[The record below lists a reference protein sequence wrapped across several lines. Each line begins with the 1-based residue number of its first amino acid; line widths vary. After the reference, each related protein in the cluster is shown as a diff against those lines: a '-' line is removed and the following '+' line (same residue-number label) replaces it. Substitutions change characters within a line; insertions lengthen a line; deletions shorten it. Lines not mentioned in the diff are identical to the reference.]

1 MKLKYF
7 IYAILIIGLS
17 SLVGYRIIKN
27 KSQNNA
33 PGGGGGG
40 RGGAGGAM
48 SAIRVNG
55 VVVKPER
62 FSNALLVSG
71 TIDANEQVFI
81 RSQVSG
87 IVTGLYFKEGSI
99 VKKGQPLLQ
108 IDNTELSAQLSEVG
122 TREKLSSEN
131 EQRAV
136 QLLAKGAISQQEYD
150 IALADLKSLRA
161 QKQLISAQVDK
172 TTIRAPF
179 TGTVGLRSISV
190 GEYLSPTTVV
200 ARLVNTNP
208 LKITFSVPEKYASQV
223 KVNTK
228 LNFTISGSPKK
239 YTATVYAIEPSID
252 ALTRTLQLRA
262 WAENPE
268 GELRPG
274 AFANIELPL
283 TILEDAILI
292 PTEAVVPIQNGKK
305 VFVAENGKAK
315 EVKVETSTRREQDI
329 LVTSGLKAGDTVLTT
344 GVMSLKP
351 QMPVNVVIPNT
362 NNTKTLPE

>member
-7 IYAILIIGLS
+7 VYAILLIGLS
-17 SLVGYRIIKN
+17 SLVGYRIVKN
-27 KSQNNA
+27 KSQANT
-33 PGGGGGG
+33 PGGAGGG
-40 RGGAGGAM
+40 RGGAGGGGAAM
-48 SAIRVNG
+48 RVNG
-55 VVVKPER
+55 VVVKSER
-62 FSNALLVSG
+62 FANALLISG
-71 TIDANEQVFI
+71 TIDANEQVFL

-87 IVTGLYFKEGSI
+87 IITALYFKEGSI
-99 VKKGQPLLQ
+99 VKQGQALLQ
-108 IDNTELSAQLSEVG
+108 IDNTELNAQLSEIG
-122 TREKLSSEN
+122 TREKLASEN

-136 QLLAKGAISQQEYD
+136 QLLDKGAISQQEYD

-161 QKQLISAQVDK
+161 QKQLISAQLAK
-172 TTIRAPF
+172 TTVRAPF
-179 TGTVGLRSISV
+179 TGTIGLRSISV
-190 GEYLSPTTVV
+190 GEYLSPQTVV
-200 ARLVNTNP
+200 AKLVNTNP
-208 LKITFSVPEKYASQV
+208 LKITFSVPEKYATQV

-228 LNFTISGSPKK
+228 VTFTISGSTKK

-283 TILEDAILI
+283 TILDDAILI
-292 PTEAVVPIQNGKK
+292 PTEAVVPVQNGKK

-329 LVTSGLKAGDTVLTT
+329 LITSGLKAGDTVLTT

-351 QMPVNVVIPNT
+351 QMPVKVVIP
-362 NNTKTLPE
+362 KTGSN